1 MGHCEI
7 QTRPLILGVGFKIDD
22 VQKELCALPKLPAI
36 PTKLELNAPMLVSAD
51 MWIPYPCKV
60 MRSAMDGVAGTGPR
74 PDQTKRSRLSNQLL
88 QTQRFS
94 SPHFGSAAAKRSPG
108 QLSLIQRADS
118 SSAGLRV
125 QWIGSTKCHGSRP
138 LVPCLLQFYTADRR
152 FIVVNPVFVAQHQ
165 YLLSRA

>member
-1 MGHCEI
+1 MGRRNGSNLKVPARKRLLRHALASGRILLHSPMGHCEI

-51 MWIPYPCKV
+51 MWIPYPCKA

-94 SPHFGSAAAKRSPG
+94 SPHFGSSSEEVPG
-108 QLSLIQRADS
+108 PTKPNP
-118 SSAGLRV
+118 AG
-125 QWIGSTKCHGSRP
+125 G
-138 LVPCLLQFYTADRR
+138 
-152 FIVVNPVFVAQHQ
+152 
-165 YLLSRA
+165 